1 MLHVIGVDISITSM
15 KLGLFDK
22 DGSLLSG
29 KVIPTPKLT
38 TPGTLTIAL
47 CEAVTGLDPDHRA
60 SLIGISLPGLTD
72 VTARVVC
79 ACTNFPGWE
88 NVPLAEW
95 LEARLGR
102 QVTLENNTSCTLAGE
117 AWKGSAVGFI
127 NVVLLTFG
135 SRVCGSAMLKRKS
148 LIGYNGN
155 FAEPSLIGSQSHY
168 DNSIREQPMGTR
180 IIRYHCSSDLAKL
193 AQEADA
199 GNQRALTAWT
209 SYITTLGLGISS
221 LVYTFTPQLV
231 LLSGLLVGNTYHF
244 LLPRIYQELT
254 QCVQQL
260 VSYEGLLIR
269 SCTLGNDAS
278 RLGAAHLALK
288 RLAGM

>member
-1 MLHVIGVDISITSM
+1 MLYVIGVDISITSM

-22 DGSLLSG
+22 DGNLLSG
-29 KVIPTPKLT
+29 KVIPTPQLT
-38 TPGTLTIAL
+38 TPGTITIGL
-47 CEAVTGLDPDHRA
+47 CEAVAGLDPDHRA
-60 SLIGISLPGLTD
+60 SLIGISLPGLID
-72 VTARVVC
+72 VTARVVR

-102 QVTLENNTSCTLAGE
+102 QVTLENNTSCTLEGE
-117 AWKGSAVGFI
+117 AWKGAAVGFI

-135 SRVCGSAMLKRKS
+135 SRVCGSVMLKRKS
-148 LIGYNGN
+148 LISYNGS
-155 FAEPSLIGSQSHY
+155 FAESSLLSSQPHY
-168 DNSIREQPMGTR
+168 DNSIREQTMGAT
-180 IIRYHCSSDLAKL
+180 IIRYHCSSNLAKL

-199 GNQRALTAWT
+199 GNQRALVAWT
-209 SYITTLGLGISS
+209 NYITTLGLGISS
-221 LVYTFTPQLV
+221 LVYAFAPGLV
-231 LLSGLLVGNTYHF
+231 LLGDLLASNTYHF

-260 VSYEGLLIR
+260 VSCEGLLIR
-269 SCTLGNDAS
+269 SCTLGNRAS